1 MLLFEGF
8 TQESASGCKTNRF
21 AANPINFSQPV
32 HSLGFVLQPAVGFTS
47 KVMHTGPV
55 CPNTNINSAPELSF
69 QYSCLFP
76 NHFGFTLEVPFGVFQ
91 RNASF
96 KLQPYD
102 RPNIDFVA
110 GSFYVGFSPKM
121 AYYMSLGKKCLL
133 QFEFGLKFMPF
144 IYAASHWKPVEEC
157 EDVPNNE
164 MIYLDVPQSAYIF
177 PDVTASLLFLIHGNK
192 RPQNNFVVGLCG
204 SYSYITRMSI
214 SYDTRNSNLPDEYR
228 SDGRIAWNS
237 SMLGI
242 VIGYRFLGLRP

>member
-110 GSFYVGFSPKM
+110 GIESRGFIFGAPIAYALNKSFVLCRKK
-121 AYYMSLGKKCLL
+121 GKLP
-133 QFEFGLKFMPF
+133 MPTVSKE
-144 IYAASHWKPVEEC
+144 YDLEYGKAHLE
-157 EDVPNNE
+157 
-164 MIYLDVPQSAYIF
+164 
-177 PDVTASLLFLIHGNK
+177 IHK
-192 RPQNNFVVGLCG
+192 
-204 SYSYITRMSI
+204 
-214 SYDTRNSNLPDEYR
+214 DNSQYNR
-228 SDGRIAWNS
+228 SEV
-237 SMLGI
+237 L
-242 VIGYRFLGLRP
+242 